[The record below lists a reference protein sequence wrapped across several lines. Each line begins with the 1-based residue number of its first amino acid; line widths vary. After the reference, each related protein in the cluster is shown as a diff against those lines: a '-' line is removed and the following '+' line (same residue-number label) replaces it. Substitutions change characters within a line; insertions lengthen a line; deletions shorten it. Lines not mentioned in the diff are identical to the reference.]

1 MRSANELA
9 DFMHY
14 DLDEDGSGGLDTDSK
29 DEHDGVVVERRQKIR
44 HYLKPIEKVSNKKF
58 EVFNILRAYT

>member
-1 MRSANELA
+1 
-9 DFMHY
+9 MHY